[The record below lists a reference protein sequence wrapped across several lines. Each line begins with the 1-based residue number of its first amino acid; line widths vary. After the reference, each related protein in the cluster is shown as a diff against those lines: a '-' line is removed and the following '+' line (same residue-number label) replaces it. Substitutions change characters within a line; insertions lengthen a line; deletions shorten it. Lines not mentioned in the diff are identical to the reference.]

1 MNCMATDEGFTFHI
15 HQFMPECDGDELEHR
30 IALLKARDYAGMIRC
45 KPIGEIARSHAV
57 DAQEAANHFF
67 HDAGASVQYLNFA
80 DLRAKI
86 GGRSRAAIYVDMDAG
101 RFPRPLKLGGR
112 CYWPEEVVDAHLAA
126 MWQEASSNG

>member
-67 HDAGASVQYLNFA
+67 HDAGASVQE
-80 DLRAKI
+80 
-86 GGRSRAAIYVDMDAG
+86 
-101 RFPRPLKLGGR
+101 LKLAVDYCR
-112 CYWPEEVVDAHLAA
+112 HLVQAAFIAEQIDPEVWGEHA
-126 MWQEASSNG
+126 G